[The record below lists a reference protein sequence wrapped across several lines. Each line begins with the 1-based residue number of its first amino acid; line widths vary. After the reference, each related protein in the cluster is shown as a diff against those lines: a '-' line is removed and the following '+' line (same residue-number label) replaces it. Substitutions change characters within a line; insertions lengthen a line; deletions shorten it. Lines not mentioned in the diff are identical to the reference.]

1 MNFWKELFE
10 EKIFGIRERKI
21 IYVNIC
27 KFFILMN
34 MVWGW
39 DIIYVYIE
47 CKKNLKIIIENIF
60 FVFIEIWN
68 CYFCRFL
75 LKY

>member
-47 CKKNLKIIIENIF
+47 CKKFLKIVI
-60 FVFIEIWN
+60 
-68 CYFCRFL
+68 
-75 LKY
+75 